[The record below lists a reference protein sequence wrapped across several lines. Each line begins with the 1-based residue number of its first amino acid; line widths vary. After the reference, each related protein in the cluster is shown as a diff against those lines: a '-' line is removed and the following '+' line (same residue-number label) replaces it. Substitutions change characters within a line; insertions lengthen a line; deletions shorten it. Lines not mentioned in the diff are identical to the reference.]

1 MSRFE
6 FSLVLLFVL
15 LTGAEARAQQ
25 EVISMAVLNSRKHR
39 LGVSDNPLVGL
50 FVSSDRGR
58 TWEHRGWKEYIRTFY
73 SETGSDGTL
82 WSACGNGVLR
92 STDQGATWRV
102 TTGWEVT
109 EVLKVKAHPG
119 SPRRLA
125 AATAYG
131 MIVSGDG
138 GDTWQTGGTGMDRK
152 FCSDALWLTGRSDVL
167 LAATEEGVYR
177 SVTGGKTWTRSG
189 LAGKGVRVLVSGGAG
204 KEVWAG
210 TEEDGVY
217 RSEDGGA
224 TWQAHNNGL
233 AHRTVYALALHPT
246 DPAVAY
252 AGTYGGG
259 VYRTTDRGRTWEHAA
274 AGLTTMDV
282 HALYVLRADPSVLFA
297 GTLNGGLF
305 RSTDAGASW
314 HFDSQEDAQVW
325 GLSGIMTG
333 GGR

>member
-1 MSRFE
+1 LRSEYR
-6 FSLVLLFVL
+6 LILLALL
-15 LTGAEARAQQ
+15 LTGAEVRAQ
-25 EVISMAVLNSRKHR
+25 EETVSMAILNSRKHR

-50 FVSSDRGR
+50 FVSGDRGS

-92 STDQGATWRV
+92 STDRGATWRV

-109 EVLKVKAHPG
+109 EVLKVKVD
-119 SPRRLA
+119 PRSARRVA

-131 MIVSGDG
+131 MIVTADG
-138 GDTWQTGGTGMDRK
+138 GETWQTTTTGMEQT
-152 FCSDALWLTGRSDVL
+152 FCSDALWLPGRREVL
-167 LAATEEGVYR
+167 LAATEDGVYR
-177 SVTGGKTWTRSG
+177 SVSGGKNWTRSG
-189 LAGKGVRVLVSGGAG
+189 LTGKGVRVLTGGTG
-204 KEVWAG
+204 DKEIWAG
-210 TEEDGVY
+210 TEDDGVF
-217 RSEDGGA
+217 RSKDGGA
-224 TWQAHNNGL
+224 TWQPRGGGL

-259 VYRTTDRGRTWEHAA
+259 VYRTTDGGGHWEQTS

-282 HALYVLRADPSVLFA
+282 HALYVMRSDPSVVFA

-305 RSTDAGASW
+305 RSTDAGVSW
-314 HFDSQEDAQVW
+314 RFDSQEDAQVW
-325 GLSGIMTG
+325 GLSGHVSG
-333 GGR
+333 SGE